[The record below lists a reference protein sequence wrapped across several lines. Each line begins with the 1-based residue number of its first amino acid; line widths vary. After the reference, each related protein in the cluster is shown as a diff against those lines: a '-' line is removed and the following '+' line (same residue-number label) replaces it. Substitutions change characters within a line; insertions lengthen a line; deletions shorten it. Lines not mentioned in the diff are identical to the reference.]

1 MNSENFSARHAASV
15 SMLAAG
21 LIFASPSVSHA
32 QTSSPAPQAGYQGSS
47 SAFNE
52 IESKYL
58 FGFTDGADIGNQGE
72 KAIEFETTGSFQKRG
87 GKYSA
92 IEQELEFED
101 VATQFFAYELS
112 AHGMYHAIN
121 NVEGLDNLNSTA
133 FSGLSAKLRYLLIE
147 RGPSSPIGVTI
158 SAEPEWSRIDG
169 TDGTKTRDYA
179 SEFRLV
185 ADTELVPNR
194 LYAAL
199 NLIYAP
205 EIAKAFGDLNWERSS
220 MGGISTALAYRITPS
235 FTLGVEAEY
244 DRAYDGLAL
253 QSFQGNG
260 LFVGPTMHIQ
270 ISPKM
275 LLAAAFSTQVAGHAV
290 GDPRALDLTDFERY
304 RGNLKFEVEF

>member
-1 MNSENFSARHAASV
+1 
-15 SMLAAG
+15 MLAAG
-21 LIFASPSVSHA
+21 LVFACPSVSLA
-32 QTSSPAPQAGYQGSS
+32 QSSSPAPQFGFQYPA
-47 SAFNE
+47 SAFHE
-52 IESKYL
+52 IETKYI

-72 KAIEFETTGSFQKRG
+72 KAIEFETTGSFKKRG

-92 IEQELEFED
+92 LEQELEYEG
-101 VATQFFAYELS
+101 VPSQFFSYELS
-112 AHGMYHAIN
+112 AHGMFHSIN

-179 SEFRLV
+179 TEFRLA

-205 EIAKAFGDLNWERSS
+205 EIGRSQLGAEFHGRYIGSAFL
-220 MGGISTALAYRITPS
+220 S
-235 FTLGVEAEY
+235 FHAEP
-244 DRAYDGLAL
+244 YDGRR
-253 QSFQGNG
+253 SG
-260 LFVGPTMHIQ
+260 I
-270 ISPKM
+270 
-275 LLAAAFSTQVAGHAV
+275 
-290 GDPRALDLTDFERY
+290 
-304 RGNLKFEVEF
+304 